1 MRFLPLIHSSLNIY
15 FSQSFQNFLNKSLF
29 SANSLSEHPDSIRL
43 VINTIKDLD
52 PARKCYRLIG
62 GVLVERTIKEVLPAV
77 ERNLQGINQ
86 MIKQLSDHMKKKQ
99 TELDDFMEKYNIKP
113 ARQLQNQIGIKS

>member
-1 MRFLPLIHSSLNIY
+1 MQKFEAIKAEVRQYGLKIGELDSDRNEHS
-15 FSQSFQNFLNKSLF
+15 
-29 SANSLSEHPDSIRL
+29 L